1 MDSNASGF
9 LLNPPALHST
19 YYQPGEDDGIIDLG
33 LSLRTLQPEAYH
45 PSGHL
50 VGLEGYGDLMDWPQA
65 NSPLKHSTS
74 SYIRFTP
81 PDCDE
86 EAEGVQ
92 SRDRW
97 AYVKVNIDGVIVGRK
112 ICILDHG
119 GYSSLA
125 LQLED
130 MFGRQSAS
138 GLRLFQAGSEFC
150 LFYKD
155 REENWR
161 TVGDVPWNLIWLA
174 GDLDSPFGLLGVL
187 LFRHELMGREKGIFF
202 PERGNKR
209 AAFRAPAAAFH
220 RRQQLVVGKCYAFDL
235 HSHNIL
241 NNGHCKKM
249 HDKALTPISPLQCPL
264 IKML

>member
-19 YYQPGEDDGIIDLG
+19 YYQPREDDGIIDLG
-33 LSLRTLQPEAYH
+33 LSLRTLKPEAYH

-50 VGLEGYGDLMDWPQA
+50 VGLEGYGDLMDWPRA

-81 PDCDE
+81 QDCDE

-92 SRDRW
+92 SKDRW
-97 AYVKVNIDGVIVGRK
+97 AYVKVNMDGVIVGRK

-161 TVGDVPWNLIWLA
+161 TVGDVPWKEFVESVKRLRIARKSEPL
-174 GDLDSPFGLLGVL
+174 LPYSP
-187 LFRHELMGREKGIFF
+187 
-202 PERGNKR
+202 
-209 AAFRAPAAAFH
+209 AF
-220 RRQQLVVGKCYAFDL
+220 
-235 HSHNIL
+235 S
-241 NNGHCKKM
+241 
-249 HDKALTPISPLQCPL
+249 
-264 IKML
+264 